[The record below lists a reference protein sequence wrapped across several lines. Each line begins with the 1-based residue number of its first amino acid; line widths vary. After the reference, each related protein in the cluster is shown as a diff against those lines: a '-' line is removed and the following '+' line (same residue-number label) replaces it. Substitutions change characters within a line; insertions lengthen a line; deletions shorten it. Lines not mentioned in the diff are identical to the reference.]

1 MGSYWHDIDSG
12 ALTENNLKMSW
23 WLLHEKNKRDAK
35 LQELKD
41 HFKSIDKDDDDR
53 ISKEDWY
60 NALHK
65 TGAKVTMEDV
75 EKMFTE
81 LDKDFDGKLSWK
93 EFIGEDRSI
102 SKGEFKKFCHRLTKD
117 QVNAAFAKFDAS
129 GDGKLDYREFC
140 DLMNSRDKQKR

>member
-1 MGSYWHDIDSG
+1 
-12 ALTENNLKMSW
+12 MSW

-93 EFIGEDRSI
+93 EFIGEETSIEIAFKLFDENKDGSI